1 MMADIN
7 EIEAALRARM
17 EGRKPIGK
25 TIKFDLKGDGF
36 LFIDGVSNPPTI
48 AQEDGK
54 ADATITISIDDLV
67 GLVDGSL
74 QGQSLM
80 MTGRAKMSGNPM
92 VAMKLGELLLP

>member
-1 MMADIN
+1 MADIGQ
-7 EIEAALRARM
+7 IEATLRTRM

-25 TIKFDLKGDGF
+25 KIKFDLKGDGY
-36 LFIDGVSNPPTI
+36 LLVDGIANPPTI
-48 AQEDGK
+48 AQEDGP
-54 ADATITISIDDLV
+54 ADATITISLSDLA
-67 GLVDGSL
+67 GLVEGSL

>member
-25 TIKFDLKGDGF
+25 TIKFDLKGYGF